1 MGIQPRIDHSR
12 SYTYKPCLR
21 CGRALQA
28 NENFAPTRSLFFPDG
43 LVSLCND
50 CIQRDIELH
59 EWDWGF
65 VDKLCQTI
73 DVPFIPNEWER
84 LKEMN
89 SNNLFYRY
97 CRIFAAAEYEGLHW
111 SDYFKAF
118 SDLRA
123 QGKLED
129 ELPGLSEERR
139 QELKAKWGRNYD
151 DEDLEYLNDLYNG
164 LLSTQNING
173 KLQMDQAEKLCKI
186 SLAINRCILEG
197 CDDKL
202 LSQLLAGYEK
212 LIKTGDFTP
221 KNVKNANDF
230 DTMGELLKW
239 KEKGGWVNNYYD
251 NVPRDVV
258 DETIANMQAFNQRLY
273 TNEAGIG
280 EEISNRLKA
289 LQNAEKIEQ
298 SDTYATGSEIEDL
311 DQYEAD
317 GYAALVK
324 EEEFDAND

>member
-1 MGIQPRIDHSR
+1 
-12 SYTYKPCLR
+12 
-21 CGRALQA
+21 
-28 NENFAPTRSLFFPDG
+28 
-43 LVSLCND
+43 
-50 CIQRDIELH
+50 
-59 EWDWGF
+59 
-65 VDKLCQTI
+65 
-73 DVPFIPNEWER
+73 
-84 LKEMN
+84 MN